1 MWFMLPLTCILYNTW
16 LHPWQGVQVTCTPW
30 PGIHLVPYLSNL
42 LHPCLLLEGCLKWS
56 LVSSAFLVRKGQ
68 SIGFLTMSTENF
80 FSHLFIHFFFKF
92 VSSVGLEL
100 VKSSYV
106 NVLRLLETSSRTAS
120 QRSFLRWSQYL
131 TLAQR
136 SRSHG
141 IFSFY
146 LYLSYLQLGDCL
158 CVPVGLYIVHECSS
172 WSQPIFLET
181 IFWWFPPCPVM
192 RLIGRI
198 EDPLCFSAP
207 PQSSP

>member
-1 MWFMLPLTCILYNTW
+1 MLAAGRLSE
-16 LHPWQGVQVTCTPW
+16 VK
-30 PGIHLVPYLSNL
+30 PGKQ
-42 LHPCLLLEGCLKWS
+42 CLPSEERPVYWVLNYEYW
-56 LVSSAFLVRKGQ
+56 
-68 SIGFLTMSTENF
+68 EF